1 MNTTEAAELAAE
13 LRKAAQDCCC
23 ASTSLWG
30 RSNPWPLTRCGIFR
44 GGWSCWPC
52 VRRRAPSPIC
62 HPSGRSGMRP
72 VQTIFRPC

>member
-13 LRKAAQDCCC
+13 LRKTAQDLLLCVNVIVGQEQ
-23 ASTSLWG
+23 SL
-30 RSNPWPLTRCGIFR
+30 
-44 GGWSCWPC
+44 SCWPC